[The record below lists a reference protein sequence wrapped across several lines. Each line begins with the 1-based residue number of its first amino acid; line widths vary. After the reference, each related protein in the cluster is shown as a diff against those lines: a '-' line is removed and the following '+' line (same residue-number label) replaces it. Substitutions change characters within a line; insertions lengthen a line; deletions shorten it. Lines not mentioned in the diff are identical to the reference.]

1 MGKIAG
7 SAEPLKKQRP
17 GMTPEAREMQMVNYA
32 VDLAEKQLREG
43 TASSAVIVH
52 YLKLGTTRAQMEAEK
67 LKNENEL
74 LKAKTE
80 AIQSAKNVEEIYANA
95 IKAMQVYT
103 GNGTEEDYE

>member
-95 IKAMQVYT
+95 IRAMQVYT